1 MQSVPRPLLIAAIA
15 VATLAAALLAA
26 SAVDRGGAAP
36 PRSRALVVV
45 SGRSLQQARCSQ
57 WRAASPAQRRALTR
71 VLAAT
76 VGGPSGNARGT
87 TLPGDRAAALLDRA
101 CASPIA
107 RHFLLYELYTRAAAF
122 NTLAPPAE

>member
-1 MQSVPRPLLIAAIA
+1 MPRNGRDLADGVDVPLDD
-15 VATLAAALLAA
+15 V
-26 SAVDRGGAAP
+26 SA
-36 PRSRALVVV
+36 
-45 SGRSLQQARCSQ
+45 Q
-57 WRAASPAQRRALTR
+57 
-71 VLAAT
+71 T